1 MIIQSAVYGE
11 LEIGAQET
19 ITLVQGMPGF
29 ESFNRY
35 AVVKVDEEGPFRIM
49 QCMEEPGVS
58 FVLTNP
64 FHFFPDYDIQLPESV
79 QEELAIGGPE
89 EVEVWTI
96 VSIQDQVKNAT
107 VNLMAPIILNRNK
120 QTGKQVI
127 LNDSGYHVRQRLLPE
142 QSANSGTEG

>member
-1 MIIQSAVYGE
+1 VIIQSAVYGE
-11 LEIGAQET
+11 LEIEARDT

-29 ESFNRY
+29 ESFTRY
-35 AVVKVDEEGPFRIM
+35 GIIKIDEEGPFRIM
-49 QCMEEPGVS
+49 QCLEEAGVS

-64 FHFFPDYDIQLPESV
+64 FHFFPDYDIQLPETV
-79 QEELAIGGPE
+79 QEELEIRSPKD
-89 EVEVWTI
+89 VEVWTI
-96 VSIQDQVKNAT
+96 VSIQNQVGDAT
-107 VNLMAPIILNRNK
+107 VNLMAPLILNRNK